1 MGGLILEMWGFAE
14 SIVGGTGE
22 AMESFVGEGK
32 IWLEGES
39 WAARSQTPVTKD
51 QEVVVKKMIGLTLEI
66 EPKNN

>member
-1 MGGLILEMWGFAE
+1 MSDF
-14 SIVGGTGE
+14 S
-22 AMESFVGEGK
+22 GEGK

-39 WAARSQTPVTKD
+39 WAARSQAPVTKD